1 MSNKTHVLFNK
12 HTGMY
17 FAGMVPS
24 TYPHGPHIISTWS
37 KDRPLLL
44 CGIEVAQ
51 ACNDIE
57 VEGDH
62 LSRSIDRFEVV
73 KPPSYY

>member
-1 MSNKTHVLFNK
+1 MSNRTYVLFNK

-17 FAGMVPS
+17 FAGMVPATRS
-24 TYPHGPHIISTWS
+24 DGPHNISNWS

-44 CGIEVAQ
+44 YGIEVAQ

-62 LSRSIDRFEVV
+62 LSRSIDRFEVLTN
-73 KPPSYY
+73 SRY